1 MREKDV
7 EIIQLFGHT
16 QKTVSTAIIDFL
28 NFIMWKLCDFELNS
42 CYYQLMK
49 NIMMKLHIS
58 IVMKPHISIMMKLRN
73 MHLFEV
79 FLNKMLH

>member
-28 NFIMWKLCDFELNS
+28 NFI
-42 CYYQLMK
+42 LM
-49 NIMMKLHIS
+49 
-58 IVMKPHISIMMKLRN
+58 
-73 MHLFEV
+73 
-79 FLNKMLH
+79 